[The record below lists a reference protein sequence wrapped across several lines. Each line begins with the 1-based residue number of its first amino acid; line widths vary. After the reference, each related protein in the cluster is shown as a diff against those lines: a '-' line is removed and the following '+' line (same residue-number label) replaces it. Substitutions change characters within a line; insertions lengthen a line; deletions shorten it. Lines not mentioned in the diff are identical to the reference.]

1 MEKQTILWILLGII
15 LLDFIVEEVLSY
27 LNRKSSYRPLPNQFK
42 DIYDEEKYQKSLAYQ
57 RDKEKFSS
65 ITTVISFVATLALLL
80 TGGFGMIDGWLRAYT
95 DNEVTLALSFFAV
108 LYFASDLLT
117 LPFQL
122 YNVFVIEEKYGFN
135 KTTPKT
141 FVLDKLKGY
150 LLTIIFGGLLVGI
163 LIVLILFLGKD
174 FWIYFWGVMVV
185 FMLLAN
191 LFYTSVIV
199 PLFNKLTPLADGT
212 LREAITKYSQGV
224 NFPLTNI
231 FVIDGSKRSSKANAY
246 FSGLG
251 KKKKIVLF
259 DTLLE
264 KHTEEELV
272 AVLAHEVGHY
282 KKKHIIGSL
291 VLGVLQTGVMLYLLS
306 LLIFNS
312 QVSFA
317 MGGNITAIHLNLLAF
332 GILYSPVS
340 RILGILMN
348 VLSRK
353 NEFEADA
360 YAAETYEAQPL
371 ATALKKLSVD
381 SLSNLFPHP
390 WYVFVHY
397 SHPPMLK
404 RLERLESGS
413 NA

>member
-1 MEKQTILWILLGII
+1 MEKQAILWILLGII
-15 LLDFIVEEVLSY
+15 VLDFIVEEVLSY
-27 LNRKSSYRPLPNQFK
+27 LNRKSSYRALPSQFK

-65 ITTVISFVATLALLL
+65 ITTVISFVATLTLLL

-95 DNEVTLALSFFAV
+95 GNEVTLALSFFAV

-163 LIVLILFLGKD
+163 LIILILFLGKD
-174 FWIYFWGVMVV
+174 FWIYFWGVMATP
-185 FMLLAN
+185 MLLAN

-199 PLFNKLTPLADGT
+199 PLFNKLTPLEDGT

-317 MGGNITAIHLNLLAF
+317 MGGDITAIHLNLLAF

-404 RLERLESGS
+404 RLERLESR
-413 NA
+413 

>member
-1 MEKQTILWILLGII
+1 
-15 LLDFIVEEVLSY
+15 
-27 LNRKSSYRPLPNQFK
+27 
-42 DIYDEEKYQKSLAYQ
+42 
-57 RDKEKFSS
+57 
-65 ITTVISFVATLALLL
+65 
-80 TGGFGMIDGWLRAYT
+80 
-95 DNEVTLALSFFAV
+95 
-108 LYFASDLLT
+108 
-117 LPFQL
+117 
-122 YNVFVIEEKYGFN
+122 
-135 KTTPKT
+135 
-141 FVLDKLKGY
+141 
-150 LLTIIFGGLLVGI
+150 
-163 LIVLILFLGKD
+163 
-174 FWIYFWGVMVV
+174 
-185 FMLLAN
+185 
-191 LFYTSVIV
+191 
-199 PLFNKLTPLADGT
+199 DGT

-317 MGGNITAIHLNLLAF
+317 MGGDITAIHLNLLAF

-404 RLERLESGS
+404 RLERLESRS
-413 NA
+413 NV

>member
-1 MEKQTILWILLGII
+1 MDKQVILWILVGITVI
-15 LLDFIVEEVLSY
+15 DFVIEEVLSY
-27 LNRKSSYRPLPNQFK
+27 LNRKSSFRPLPGQFK
-42 DIYDEEKYQKSLAYQ
+42 EIYDEERYEKSLAYQ
-57 RDKEKFSS
+57 RDRDRFSS
-65 ITTVISFVATLALLL
+65 ITTVISFAATLAMLF
-80 TGGFGMIDGWLRAYT
+80 TGGFGLIDGWLRAYT
-95 DNEVTLALSFFAV
+95 GNEVTLALSFFGV
-108 LYFASDLLT
+108 IYFASDILT

-122 YNVFVIEEKYGFN
+122 YSVFVIEEKYGFN
-135 KTTPKT
+135 KTTART
-141 FVLDKLKGY
+141 FIFDKLKGY
-150 LLTIIFGGLLVGI
+150 LLTIIFGGGLLTV
-163 LIVLILFLGKD
+163 LIILILFLGSN
-174 FWIYFWGVMVV
+174 FWLYFWAVMVA

-199 PLFNKLTPLADGT
+199 PLFNKLSPLEDGD
-212 LREAITKYSQGV
+212 LRSAITEYSQQV

-251 KKKKIVLF
+251 RRKKIVLF
-259 DTLLE
+259 DTLIE
-264 KHTEEELV
+264 KHTQEELV

-291 VLGVLQTGVMLYLLS
+291 VLGILQIGVMLYLLS
-306 LLIFNS
+306 LMIFNS
-312 QVSFA
+312 QVTFA
-317 MGGNITAIHLNLLAF
+317 MGGQITAIHLNILAF

-340 RILGILMN
+340 RLLGIGMN
-348 VLSRK
+348 IQSRK

-360 YAAETYEAQPL
+360 YAAETYKPQPL

-397 SHPPMLK
+397 SHPPLLK
-404 RLERLESGS
+404 RLERLE
-413 NA
+413 AR

>member
-1 MEKQTILWILLGII
+1 MDKHLILWILLGII
-15 LLDFIVEEVLSY
+15 VVDFVIEEILSY
-27 LNRKSSYRPLPNQFK
+27 LNRKSSYRPLPDQFK
-42 DIYDEEKYQKSLAYQ
+42 DIYDEKKYEQSLAYQ
-57 RDKEKFSS
+57 RDTERFSS
-65 ITTVISFVATLALLL
+65 ITTVISFVATLTLLL
-80 TGGFGMIDGWLRAYT
+80 TGGFGMVDSWLRAYT
-95 DNEVTLALSFFAV
+95 GNEVTLALSFFAV
-108 LYFASDLLT
+108 LYFASDILT
-117 LPFQL
+117 IPFQL
-122 YNVFVIEEKYGFN
+122 YSVFVIEQKYGFN

-150 LLTIIFGGLLVGI
+150 LLTIIFGGLLMGI
-163 LIVLILFLGKD
+163 LIVLILFLGRD
-174 FWIYFWGVMVV
+174 FWIYFWGVMVL

-191 LFYTSVIV
+191 LFYTSLIV
-199 PLFNKLTPLADGT
+199 PMFNKLTPLGEGS
-212 LREAITKYSQGV
+212 LRDAITKYSLGV
-224 NFPLTNI
+224 DFPLTNI

-348 VLSRK
+348 MLSRK

-360 YAAETYEAQPL
+360 YAAATYKAEPL

-404 RLERLESGS
+404 RLEKLQRP
-413 NA
+413 

>member
-15 LLDFIVEEVLSY
+15 VLDFIVEEVLSY
-27 LNRKSSYRPLPNQFK
+27 LNRKSSYRSLPSQFK

-65 ITTVISFVATLALLL
+65 ITTVISFVGTLALLL

-95 DNEVTLALSFFAV
+95 GNEVTLALSFFAV

-174 FWIYFWGVMVV
+174 FWIYFWGVMVI

-317 MGGNITAIHLNLLAF
+317 MGGDITAIHLNLLAF

-360 YAAETYEAQPL
+360 YAAETYEAQAL

-404 RLERLESGS
+404 RLERLESR
-413 NA
+413 